1 MERVGMTTGQLR
13 NMLLFEGMF
22 YSLIITLLTAVVG
35 SVLWYCVGCR
45 IQKKLAYFVYC
56 YPAAELVLCIGA
68 LFGICM
74 VVPLLF
80 YMQFGEASAVQKSGG
95 FNFVK
100 RF

>member
-1 MERVGMTTGQLR
+1 M
-13 NMLLFEGMF
+13 
-22 YSLIITLLTAVVG
+22 
-35 SVLWYCVGCR
+35 
-45 IQKKLAYFVYC
+45 
-56 YPAAELVLCIGA
+56 ELVLCIGA

-80 YMQFGEASAVQKSGG
+80 YKQFGEASAVQKSGG